1 MPDDTP
7 RLVLQ
12 RIRNRIIE
20 NLDTF
25 ASFEEQREYAR
36 RVPICYVPYELI
48 NSWADWVDSP
58 RPSGF
63 IEPVFS
69 LSERDAIERFYS
81 YWLVASDALP
91 KDYPP
96 LTEVQKA
103 PYWAQLRDAAREAG
117 AVFDVRGRLPED
129 VEAF

>member
-7 RLVLQ
+7 RLILQ
-12 RIRNRIIE
+12 RIRNRIID
-20 NLDTF
+20 NLDTLS
-25 ASFEEQREYAR
+25 SFEEQREYAR

-58 RPSGF
+58 RPAGF

-69 LSERDAIERFYS
+69 SLERGAIERFYS
-81 YWLVASDALP
+81 YWLDASEALP
-91 KDYPP
+91 EDYPP

-103 PYWAQLRDAAREAG
+103 PYWALLRDAAQEAR
-117 AVFDVRGRLPED
+117 AVFHVRGRLPED
-129 VEAF
+129 VEAL